1 MAVGAVRLKD
11 EQGRTIFD
19 SESFS
24 NRVVYY
30 ERLQMS
36 FGTDVTRTIP
46 DLGDMSMIWVE
57 SEGAL
62 PPYSVNGNTV
72 YVRGI
77 GQTPIQVTI
86 MAMSFG

>member
-1 MAVGAVRLKD
+1 MAAGAVRLKD

-36 FGTDVTRTIP
+36 FGMEVTRTIP
-46 DLGDMSMIWVE
+46 DLGSMGMIWVE

-77 GQTPIQVTI
+77 GQTPTQVTI
-86 MAMSFG
+86 MGVSFG

>member
-1 MAVGAVRLKD
+1 MAAGAVRLKD
-11 EQGRTIFD
+11 EQGRMIFD

-57 SEGAL
+57 AEGSL

-72 YVRGI
+72 YVKGI
-77 GQTPIQVTI
+77 GQSPTQVTI